1 MYARSVGHVP
11 VPVAE
16 AFDFAAD
23 PWLLERWHGLV
34 TSVDSTERLAR
45 AGATLDAV
53 IRTGRRGVPTRWRVE
68 RRLRWNLHL
77 RSEDGAGRS
86 ARMLL
91 SFSPWDG
98 GCVVELGFSCD
109 EGYAQLHSSR
119 IRQALARRRLRRSL
133 VELSRIVAV
142 GDDDRAPAQ
151 VGVGRTRPAVAVAG
165 LAGGR

>member
-16 AFDFAAD
+16 VFDFAAD
-23 PWLLERWHGLV
+23 PWQLDRWHGLV
-34 TSVDSTERLAR
+34 AHVDSTGQLDR
-45 AGATLDAV
+45 AGVTLDAA
-53 IRTGRRGVPTRWRVE
+53 IRTGLRGVPTRWRVE

-98 GCVVELGFSCD
+98 GCAVELGFSCD
-109 EGYAQLHSSR
+109 EGYAQLRGSR
-119 IRQALARRRLRRSL
+119 IRQALIRRRLRRSL
-133 VELSRIVAV
+133 FELSRIVAV
-142 GDDDRAPAQ
+142 RGDDRVPAYAGADRTPP
-151 VGVGRTRPAVAVAG
+151 VVAVAR